1 MSNQTKKATAFI
13 FARGGSKGLP
23 GKNIMKFCGKPLIVW
38 AIEHAKGSSYI
49 DRIIVSTD
57 SKEIAKI
64 AEKNGAEVPFIRPRN
79 LSKDTSP
86 ERKAWQHVLKFL
98 EQTENKLPEIMI
110 SVPCTSPL
118 RISKDLDN
126 AIKRFLRGDV
136 DTVLTVTKA
145 ARNPH
150 YTMLKKNEN
159 KLFELAFRTDKHI
172 TRRQDAPEVYDIAGI
187 AFVSDP
193 KFVLS
198 CDNLYEGKVGAIEIP
213 LNRSIDIDTSLDFEI
228 AEILMKKNTFNIK

>member
-23 GKNIMKFCGKPLIVW
+23 GKNIKKFCGKPLIVW

-64 AEKNGAEVPFIRPRN
+64 AEKNGAEVPFIRPKY
-79 LSKDTSP
+79 LSKDTAP
-86 ERKAWQHVLKFL
+86 ERKAWQHALEFLKK
-98 EQTENKLPEIMI
+98 TENKLPEIMI

-118 RISKDLDN
+118 RTSKDLDN
-126 AIKRFLRGDV
+126 AIKRFMRGDV
-136 DTVLTVTKA
+136 DTVLTVTEA
-145 ARNPH
+145 ARNPY
-150 YTMLKKNEN
+150 YTMLKKSEKN
-159 KLFELAFRTDKHI
+159 LFELAFKSDKHI
-172 TRRQDAPEVYDIAGI
+172 IRRQDAPKIYDIAGI

-213 LNRSIDIDTSLDFEI
+213 LNRSIDIDTNFDFEI
-228 AEILMKKNTFNIK
+228 AETLMKKNTFNIK